1 MMTWYK
7 KTLSCTYRKELI
19 VGSLVFVALFVLSI
33 IQLVNSEPFTWRRI
47 ELFSTPDFWNRI
59 FWSALTFVTLGAVL
73 YRIYFYK
80 ILSMMFGSDRSG
92 YRQMK
97 RIIWFGLMYVNFQIF
112 PAVIDAANFIA
123 SILFN
128 SLVYIAY
135 ISPYLLAGLIIGVL
149 LGVCVE
155 RKAVLGLIRSVQ

>member
-1 MMTWYK
+1 MTWYK
-7 KTLSCTYRKELI
+7 KALSTTYRKELI
-19 VGSLVFVALFVLSI
+19 VGGIVFVMLFGLRI
-33 IQLVNSEPFTWRRI
+33 IQLINGEPFVWKRI
-47 ELFSTPDFWNRI
+47 EPFSTPDLWNRI
-59 FWSALTFVTLGAVL
+59 FWSALTFVTLGAAL
-73 YRIYFYK
+73 YKIYFYK
-80 ILSMMFGSDRSG
+80 ILSMIFGSDRSG

-97 RIIWFGLMYVNFQIF
+97 RIIWFGLMYINYQIF

-155 RKAVLGLIRSVQ
+155 RKAVLSLIRSVQ